1 MKKKAF
7 SLCPVKVMSAIDMK
21 IELEVALGN
30 TQPVLK
36 WFYSKYNRKKVRD
49 TFVSK
54 KWTFSSIHAFTTHAL
69 VGQHTPENHEK

>member
-1 MKKKAF
+1 M
-7 SLCPVKVMSAIDMK
+7 CPVKVMSAIDMK

-36 WFYSKYNRKKVRD
+36 WFYSKCNKKKVRG

-54 KWTFSSIHAFTTHAL
+54 KWTFSSNHAL
-69 VGQHTPENHEK
+69 TILALAGQHTPENREK